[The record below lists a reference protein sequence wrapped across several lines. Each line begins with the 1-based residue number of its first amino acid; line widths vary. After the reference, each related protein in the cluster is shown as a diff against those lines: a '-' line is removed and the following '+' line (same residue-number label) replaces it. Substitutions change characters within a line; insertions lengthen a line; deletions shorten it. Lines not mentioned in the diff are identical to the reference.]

1 MTQTSIF
8 RPGIFGSNRLTSL
21 CGFEKSRIPVLCTVL
36 WKLTTTC
43 ETGPHLFCWH
53 KCMYCHV
60 LFYSYAYDGSY
71 AVCAQTYFCFL
82 NRCTFLWSLYK
93 PSMARRYRGY
103 NRTTA
108 TALFCGIVVE
118 LTPAPTTVR
127 QYNMQT
133 YTFVTNTLI
142 LFSLFLNSWTQGFV
156 WRALVGIF
164 FSFFSLFPKG
174 GSANG

>member
-1 MTQTSIF
+1 MLCHLDSFSIQLMTQTSIF

-43 ETGPHLFCWH
+43 ETGPHLFADTNVRIVMC
-53 KCMYCHV
+53 C
-60 LFYSYAYDGSY
+60 FYSYAYDGSY
-71 AVCAQTYFCFL
+71 AVCAETYFCFL

-108 TALFCGIVVE
+108 LFLQHCSR
-118 LTPAPTTVR
+118 ADSC
-127 QYNMQT
+127 
-133 YTFVTNTLI
+133 TNT
-142 LFSLFLNSWTQGFV
+142 NSQAV
-156 WRALVGIF
+156 
-164 FSFFSLFPKG
+164 
-174 GSANG
+174 